1 MTTTVHPGPFEE
13 AARRLRAAGRVV
25 VFTGAGISAESGI
38 PTFRDDSG
46 LWREFPP
53 EQFANWPALVRA
65 AFFRPA
71 RLVEFLHAVLAP
83 IAEARPNPAHQAIA
97 ELERHLITTVITQN
111 VDGLHQEAG
120 SLRVREVHGSFFKVV
135 NLRGR
140 FLRRLGRPDLLRI
153 VERLR
158 RARAGPFKLLRLCRA
173 VAPLLGLSWRGVRR
187 PAVVLFGDAL
197 AEPDW
202 TFARQDV
209 QGCELMLV
217 VGTSGAVLPAALL
230 PVWARQ
236 QGARII
242 HVDPHDS
249 GHGHLWLRGPAAE
262 VLPRLVRAA
271 FGPAEG

>member
-1 MTTTVHPGPFEE
+1 MTTTIPSGAFEE

-46 LWREFPP
+46 LWRDFPP
-53 EQFANWPALVRA
+53 EQFANWPGLVRA

-83 IAEARPNPAHQAIA
+83 IAAARPNPAHQAIA
-97 ELERHLITTVITQN
+97 ELEKHLITTVITQN
-111 VDGLHQEAG
+111 VDGLHQAAG

-140 FLRRLGRPDLLRI
+140 FLRRLGRPDLQRV

-173 VAPLLGLSWRGVRR
+173 VAPLLGLSLRGVRR

-202 TFARQDV
+202 TFARADV

-217 VGTSGAVLPAALL
+217 VGTSGAVMPAALL

-242 HVDPHDS
+242 HVDPHDP
-249 GHGHLWLRGPAAE
+249 GEGHLWLRGPAGD
-262 VLPRLVRAA
+262 VLPQLVRAA
-271 FGPAEG
+271 FGKAEG